1 MYSIWKILWMHRN
14 IFRCFPFLSFPD
26 HLLTHVILRSGY
38 LAYINSFI
46 VHILLRC
53 SKGLGLNILLISRER
68 GNLTCRMGLDNF
80 QEEAS
85 VTHCFFLYA
94 VLSSWASTP
103 QLQLSSPWPFFALI
117 CKEFSLHSLHWL
129 SHHFKSLEFPE
140 LSFIPLHGEVPIHY
154 KGPHIEWAVLNA

>member
-14 IFRCFPFLSFPD
+14 ILRCFPFLSFTD

-80 QEEAS
+80 QEETS
-85 VTHCFFLYA
+85 VTHCFLVCSFEFMGIYTT
-94 VLSSWASTP
+94 ASAFQP
-103 QLQLSSPWPFFALI
+103 LALLCLDLQGVFFT
-117 CKEFSLHSLHWL
+117 
-129 SHHFKSLEFPE
+129 
-140 LSFIPLHGEVPIHY
+140 
-154 KGPHIEWAVLNA
+154 

>member
-14 IFRCFPFLSFPD
+14 ILRCFSFLSFPD

-80 QEEAS
+80 QEETS
-85 VTHCFFLYA
+85 VTHCFFVCSCEFMGIYTT
-94 VLSSWASTP
+94 ASAFQP
-103 QLQLSSPWPFFALI
+103 LALLCLDLQGVFFT
-117 CKEFSLHSLHWL
+117 
-129 SHHFKSLEFPE
+129 
-140 LSFIPLHGEVPIHY
+140 
-154 KGPHIEWAVLNA
+154 